1 MALEL
6 AFAKKSLRTL
16 CEDEIRA
23 RRDLGDELAS
33 ALRRRLAD
41 MRAASCV
48 RDLVTGRPRGLR
60 SGRAGYMAVDLCNGY
75 QLVFCVNHSAIPM
88 QAGSIDWSRVKRIRI
103 IGIESNHECGI

>member
-16 CEDEIRA
+16 CEDEVRA
-23 RRDLGDELAS
+23 RRVLGDELAS

-41 MRAASCV
+41 MQAVSSV
-48 RDLVTGRPRGLR
+48 RDLVTGQPRELG
-60 SGRAGYMAVDLCNGY
+60 SGRAGYIAVDLCFGY

-103 IGIESNHECGI
+103 IGIESKHESGI